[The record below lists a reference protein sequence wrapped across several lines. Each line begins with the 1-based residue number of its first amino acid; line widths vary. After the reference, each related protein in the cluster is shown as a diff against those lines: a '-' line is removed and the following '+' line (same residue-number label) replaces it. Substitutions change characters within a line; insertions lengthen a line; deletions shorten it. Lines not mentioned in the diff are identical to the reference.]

1 MHTRIIAALFGAFGV
16 MAAGAEAL
24 PTPGAPH
31 YHQVAVI
38 PIGGEGGWDYLT
50 LDPAARRLYITHATR
65 VVVVQADT
73 GKRLGEIPD
82 TAGVHG
88 VALARDLHRGFT
100 SNGASSTVTVFD
112 TRTLKVLRTVA
123 ATGQNPDAIVYDPVS
138 QRVFTMNGRSDNAT
152 AIDARRLEVVGT
164 VALGGRPEF
173 AVADGH
179 GHLYINLEDRS
190 EQVELDTRT
199 LAVTRRWSLS
209 PCQSPSGLA
218 MDTARRR
225 LFAGCHNQMMAVVD
239 ADAGKVVATVP
250 IGRGVDAN
258 RYDPSTHLVFS
269 SNGDGTLTVVRQLA
283 PDRYEVVEN
292 VQTARGART
301 MELDPTTHRIYLAT
315 ADFAPAAGAP
325 QGRPRPVPG
334 TFRILAFAP

>member
-1 MHTRIIAALFGAFGV
+1 MRTLIVAALFGMAGV
-16 MAAGAEAL
+16 SATSPVVLG
-24 PTPGAPH
+24 TPSAPH

-38 PIGGEGGWDYLT
+38 PIGGEGGWDYLAI
-50 LDPAARRLYITHATR
+50 DPAARRLYAAHATR

-73 GKRLGEIPD
+73 GEHVGEIPD
-82 TAGVHG
+82 TPGVHG
-88 VALARDLHRGFT
+88 VALAEDLQRGFT
-100 SNGASSTVTVFD
+100 SNGASSTVSVFD
-112 TRTLKVLRTVA
+112 ARTLKVLARVA
-123 ATGQNPDAIVYDPVS
+123 TTGQNPDAIVYDPAS
-138 QRVFTMNGRSDNAT
+138 HRVFTMNGRSDNAT

-199 LAVTRRWSLS
+199 LTVTRRWSLS

-218 MDTARRR
+218 MDTAHRR
-225 LFAGCHNQMMAVVD
+225 LFAGCHNQMMAIVD
-239 ADAGKVVATVP
+239 ADAGRVIATVP

-258 RYDPSTHLVFS
+258 RYDPATHLVFS
-269 SNGDGTLTVVRQLA
+269 SNGDGTLTIVRQLT
-283 PDRYEVVEN
+283 PDRYEVAEN
-292 VQTARGART
+292 VRTALGART
-301 MELDPTTHRIYLAT
+301 MELDPVTHRVYLAT
-315 ADFAPAAGAP
+315 ADFAPATGAP

-334 TFRILAFAP
+334 TFRILVFAP